1 MIPIGEL
8 SEYAKSGSSAAVKGI
23 EIDITI
29 TGVQLIGGWKR
40 FLASGWTLK
49 MASGWKLHPRLEKPQ
64 ALCEAYAKSIKRGHK

>member
-40 FLASGWTLK
+40 FLASG
-49 MASGWKLHPRLEKPQ
+49 
-64 ALCEAYAKSIKRGHK
+64 